1 MKTKTNQ
8 SNTNIAG
15 KAGYLKMAALGL
27 AVVTSFTVA
36 CKSSTTLK
44 TTDSTTVTKDST
56 VKVDSTKGGTAADV
70 KPTGPKPAFAPD
82 IKPQMQAVI
91 EQLASYGDKPIPSL
105 TAVEARKNHTA
116 TDAVMDVMKKFNIPT
131 PPANVDT
138 TGKEIPVAGGNIH
151 LRIYTPKTGN
161 GPFPVIVYYHG
172 GGFVIA
178 NIDVYDASAKTLAD
192 KVGAVVVSVAYR
204 LAPEHKFPT
213 AHNDSYAAYEWVVKN
228 AASIK
233 GDPKKIAVAGE
244 SAGGNLAVN
253 MAIMARDKGIML
265 PTAILAVYPVAG
277 SDMGTS
283 SYVKN
288 AAAKPLDKPM
298 MMWFVKNYLNSMA
311 EGKDPRINLVAANL
325 KGLPPTTII
334 TDEIDPLQS
343 EGMALA
349 DKLKAVGVKV
359 DTKNYDGVTHEFFGM
374 GAVVPEA
381 KDAETYAVN
390 QLKSAFGK

>member
-8 SNTNIAG
+8 SNKNIAG

-56 VKVDSTKGGTAADV
+56 VKVDSTQGGTAANV

-91 EQLASYGDKPIPSL
+91 EQLASYGDKPIPGL

-138 TGKEIPVAGGNIH
+138 MGKEIPVAGGNIH
-151 LRIYTPKTGN
+151 LRIYTPKAGN

-178 NIDVYDASAKTLAD
+178 NVDVYDASAKTLAD

-213 AHNDSYAAYEWVVKN
+213 AHNDSFAAYEWVVKN

-277 SDMGTS
+277 SDMTTP
-283 SYVKN
+283 SYTKN

-298 MMWFVKNYLNSMA
+298 MMWFVKNYLNNMA

-343 EGMALA
+343 EGMTLA
-349 DKLKAVGVKV
+349 DKMKAVGVKV

-390 QLKSAFGK
+390 QLKTAFGK